1 MTQEQKDRNI
11 RLAEA
16 LESGKYTQ
24 ATGRLRNKAGYC
36 CLGVACDLAIGELGI
51 EWSDYS
57 DYDKCFPI
65 EKSTHVAPPSVC
77 LYYGWT
83 ISNPALMVEGLVEDA
98 AIHNDG
104 SESCGLSPKTFPQ
117 IAQGFRKLA
126 ADSPLE
132 AS

>member
-16 LESGKYTQ
+16 LESGKYRQ
-24 ATGRLRNKAGYC
+24 ARGKLMIGGGFC
-36 CLGVACDLAIGELGI
+36 CLGVGCDLASEGLGI
-51 EWSDYS
+51 KWIENGGGY
-57 DYDKCFPI
+57 CFDDCY
-65 EKSTHVAPPSVC
+65 EVASNAVQD
-77 LYYGWT
+77 YYGWGNGSPL
-83 ISNPALMVEGLVEDA
+83 IDVEGRLA
-98 AIHNDG
+98 LATAHNDG
-104 SESCGLSPKTFPQ
+104 MAGMKAKSFPQ